1 MRSARVVSL
10 AALLLISTVVNNSWT
25 FLEQSGVTLR
35 SNIKES
41 EVLAAQEAWG
51 AALVDISETFE
62 AHGLEAATTRAA
74 EIIDGAYGYKYG
86 PVLFKPT
93 LTTGSQVFRTTR
105 DGALAYFVGGNA
117 DFPNDS
123 GFALKGWRKA
133 EIVNAA
139 IFREG
144 NTAITTGNVL
154 LTDKD
159 GKVTKVDKTWV
170 FFKGSDRKLRI
181 VGHHSSLP
189 FTG

>member
-1 MRSARVVSL
+1 MGPTDT
-10 AALLLISTVVNNSWT
+10 ST
-25 FLEQSGVTLR
+25 
-35 SNIKES
+35 
-41 EVLAAQEAWG
+41 
-51 AALVDISETFE
+51 
-62 AHGLEAATTRAA
+62 
-74 EIIDGAYGYKYG
+74 G
-86 PVLFKPT
+86 PCYLSPHSP
-93 LTTGSQVFRTTR
+93 TGSQVFRTTR
-105 DGALAYFVGGNA
+105 EGALAYFVGGNV
-117 DFPNDS
+117 DFPNDG

-189 FTG
+189 FMG